1 MNNQDIINTIIP
13 LPQKIKVNEGVLF
26 DKKRISIN
34 INTQETPK
42 IKRAYE
48 TLKSISLQSNF
59 PPDFLIN
66 LSIIDDKKDKD
77 IIKKLSKSKFKEQ
90 TYAITPIIK
99 RKVFVGLDIK
109 GYTDLGLLYGS
120 RTLIQAIKINNNDV
134 YIPFITVYDWPDI
147 EFRGQWGGSSNCDI
161 PYTSQYKFNAI
172 DGKVFVNLDKE
183 GNTIVVHNER
193 LYKQANEFG
202 IDIAATIPHL
212 ELIAKRGFVKNKK
225 EILSTPSKKRSER
238 SDFIPSIC
246 MSAQA
251 TKDMVYEWFVKI
263 AENDSVKKILVWLSE
278 EESPCFCDECKDKEP
293 FSLEV
298 ACLLDAYNRIKK
310 QYPYIRFGIMLSQ
323 GSFKVTKNII
333 KMLPTEVSLTFY
345 DGGRTYDSGQYEMIL
360 PELTAYAKKGGLLG
374 VYPQITHSWRTTF
387 PMRSPYFIKYRCDE
401 FVKKNVHRIIT
412 YAVPDNR
419 YHDYNLLAFLEWSW
433 NNKGRSEKQFT
444 YTYALINDLNSD
456 LYYKYIKT
464 LKEPSWDL
472 AHSKLLLRLMY
483 NYPLVLRN
491 SLEFDDHRFEMSEM
505 LKIKKI
511 KKDIKLTNKAI
522 KIAKKLK
529 SKELVYEAKSI
540 YGGLLAYVAVNNFIS
555 EIAKKS
561 INREVLIKSYNDCK
575 VASNIVYKN
584 VLKWSKEILNENEK
598 YHTRLY
604 DSATVLFRVLDGMK
618 RYFDDTN
625 VEIEYDKQRVE
636 HVGSWDEQSFNGE
649 KAVLLT
655 FDITDKL
662 QKHKKGT
669 YNVSLDFVKGQ
680 SGTDITR
687 IFVREIQKAGGE
699 KTTAQVYDNFK
710 RLSVWGPW
718 AEYKLKI
725 KKVKKDCRYILYMDI
740 KGMENDEKT
749 CRGIVGL
756 RKI

>member
-1 MNNQDIINTIIP
+1 MNNQNIINTIIP

-34 INTQETPK
+34 INTQETLK

-48 TLKSISLQSNF
+48 TLKIISQQSSF
-59 PPDFLIN
+59 ASDFFIN
-66 LSIIDDKKDKD
+66 LSILDSNKDRD
-77 IIKKLSKSKFKEQ
+77 IIKKLSKSKYKEQ
-90 TYAITPIIK
+90 TYAIIPIIK
-99 RKVFVGLDIK
+99 KKVFIGLDIK
-109 GYTDLGLLYGS
+109 GYSDLGLLYGA
-120 RTLIQAIKINNNDV
+120 RTLIQAIKINNDEI
-134 YIPFITVYDWPDI
+134 YIPLITVFDWPDI

-172 DGKVFVNLDKE
+172 DGKVFVNLDKD
-183 GNTIVVHNER
+183 GNTMVVHSER

-202 IDIAATIPHL
+202 VDIAATIPHL
-212 ELIAKRGFVKNKK
+212 ELIARRGFVKNKK
-225 EILSTPSKKRSER
+225 EILSTPSKERSER

-278 EESPCFCDECKDKEP
+278 EESPCFCDDCKGKEP

-298 ACLLDAYNRIKK
+298 ACLLNAYSRIKK
-310 QYPYIRFGIMLSQ
+310 QYPYIKFGIMLSQ
-323 GSFKVTKNII
+323 GSFKATKNII
-333 KMLPTEVSLTFY
+333 NMLPKDVSLTFY

-360 PELTAYAKKGGLLG
+360 PELNDYAKKGGLLG
-374 VYPQITHSWRTTF
+374 VYPQITHSWRITF
-387 PMRSPYFIKYRCDE
+387 PMSSPYFIKYRCDE
-401 FVKKNVHRIIT
+401 FVKKNIHRIIT
-412 YAVPDNR
+412 YAIPDNR

-433 NNKGRSEKQFT
+433 NNKGRNEKQFT
-444 YTYALINDLNSD
+444 YSYALINDLNGS
-456 LYYKYIKT
+456 LYYKFIKT
-464 LKEPSWDL
+464 LKNPSWDL
-472 AHSKLLLRLMY
+472 AHSKLFLRLMY
-483 NYPLVLRN
+483 NYPLILRN
-491 SLEFDDHRFEMSEM
+491 SLEFDDHRFEMSEI
-505 LKIKKI
+505 LEIKNI
-511 KKDIKLTNKAI
+511 KKDILLANEAI
-522 KIAKKLK
+522 KIAKEMNNN
-529 SKELVYEAKSI
+529 ELIYEAKSI
-540 YGGLLAYVAVNNFIS
+540 YGGLLAYVAITKFIS

-561 INREVLIKSYNDCK
+561 INSDVLVQSYNDCK
-575 VASNIVYKN
+575 YASNIVYKN
-584 VLKWSKEILNENEK
+584 ILKWSKEILNEKEK

-604 DSATVLFRVLDGMK
+604 DTATVLFRVLDGMK

-625 VEIEYDKQRVE
+625 VKTEKDKQRVE
-636 HVGSWDEQSFNGE
+636 HIGSWDEQSFNGE
-649 KAVLLT
+649 KAVLLN
-655 FDITDKL
+655 FDITDNL

-669 YNVSLDFVKGQ
+669 YNVSLDFVEGQ

-699 KTTAQVYDNFK
+699 KTTAQVYNNFK

-725 KKVKKDCRYILYMDI
+725 NKVKSNCRYKLYIDI
-740 KGMENDEKT
+740 EGMENDEKT
-749 CRGIVGL
+749 CRGIIGL